1 MKYVVELFDGR
12 VIRGLLVEKHQLHD
26 LLTRLDR
33 LDPMLGVVVLDVAS
47 EHAWHQRRHQ
57 AQQSTPPSRRRS
69 EVDYERFAP
78 IDRIMV

>member
-12 VIRGLLVEKHQLHD
+12 VIRGLLVEKNQLHD

-57 AQQSTPPSRRRS
+57 AKQAGPRTNRH
-69 EVDYERFAP
+69 EVEYERFAP
-78 IDRIMV
+78 VDRIMV